1 MQAGL
6 EAMLPR
12 MTRTLA
18 DVLQLL
24 ERIAPLDLAED
35 WDNVGLV
42 LEPTSSAAQAIKQV
56 FLCIDLS
63 ESVLS
68 EALELGANFVLAY
81 HPPIFRGLKRLRASS
96 AEERVLVRA
105 LEAGLAVY
113 SPHTALDAAQGGVND
128 WLARGVGQGRCT
140 PLVPHASKASTELKL
155 VVFVP
160 RSHVAELRSALA
172 RELGAGN
179 IGNYSECSYELD
191 GQGSFFGNSAAS
203 PAVGEPG
210 KLELVAETR
219 LEMRCPSA
227 AVKDLARVIAAHHPY
242 EEPAW
247 DLYPLVLAAAASN
260 VGAGRLLE
268 LDTPIPIAEAI
279 TRLKAHLG
287 VGTLRVAQTELHAAG
302 GLVKRVALCAGAG
315 GGLFEAVR
323 GVDLFVTGELRH
335 HDVLAK
341 LRAGSSVILSE
352 HTHTERGFLPEL
364 ARRISE
370 LAGGELEVTVSKLD
384 ADPLR
389 TV

>member
-1 MQAGL
+1 
-6 EAMLPR
+6 MLPR
-12 MTRTLA
+12 MTRKLA
-18 DVLQLL
+18 DVLQWL
-24 ERIAPLDLAED
+24 ERIAPLGLAED

-42 LEPTSSAAQAIKQV
+42 LEPSASAEQDIKRL

-68 EALELGANFVLAY
+68 EALELGANLVLAY

-113 SPHTALDAAQGGVND
+113 SPHTALDAAHGGVND
-128 WLARGVGQGRCT
+128 WLARGVGEGRCT
-140 PLVPHASKASTELKL
+140 PLVPSPSKQSAELKL

-160 RSHVAELRSALA
+160 RSHVAQLRSALSQ
-172 RELGAGN
+172 ELGAGS

-191 GQGSFFGNSAAS
+191 GHGSFFGNDSAT
-203 PAVGEPG
+203 PAVGERG
-210 KLELVAETR
+210 KLEHVAEVR
-219 LEMRCPSA
+219 LEMRCPAS
-227 AVKDLARVIAAHHPY
+227 AVKELARVIAAHHPY

-247 DLYPLVLAAAASN
+247 DLYPLVPAALPN
-260 VGAGRLLE
+260 PVGAGRLLE
-268 LDTPIPIAEAI
+268 LDTAI
-279 TRLKAHLG
+279 TVADAVTRLKAHLG
-287 VGTLRVAQTELHAAG
+287 VSTLRVAHAERHQAG
-302 GLVKRVALCAGAG
+302 ALLKRVALCAGAG
-315 GGLFEAVR
+315 GSLFEAVR

-341 LRAGSSVILSE
+341 VRAGSSVILSE

-370 LAGGELEVTVSKLD
+370 LAGNSVQVLVSQRD